1 MALAIVS
8 SIMLFYYFRVINDS
22 LTTLPVLFGV
32 IAGLTGLA
40 QWSFFQKRMELW
52 WFAVNAAIG
61 IGLGMLHKYLFENTG
76 WGSEHLG
83 ILMAVW
89 IVVNFV
95 LGLILL
101 SRTPEKSK
109 KSSPILETGAR
120 QSIPLMLLS
129 VSLVLAAVSNFVIKF
144 ELYDLIK
151 TFLIL
156 YGAAAIPTAISFIVK
171 KEVPRNFGFITL
183 AVFLLLDGINVELF
197 AYNENYPLY
206 FFILNGITALVCAIY
221 FVSQKET
228 WKNFGFIMLSGYL
241 IMTGLAGL
249 ASGRGDIVFTLLF
262 IAGLFAI
269 PAAGYFFLRE

>member
-1 MALAIVS
+1 
-8 SIMLFYYFRVINDS
+8 
-22 LTTLPVLFGV
+22 
-32 IAGLTGLA
+32 
-40 QWSFFQKRMELW
+40 
-52 WFAVNAAIG
+52 
-61 IGLGMLHKYLFENTG
+61 
-76 WGSEHLG
+76 
-83 ILMAVW
+83 
-89 IVVNFV
+89 
-95 LGLILL
+95 
-101 SRTPEKSK
+101 
-109 KSSPILETGAR
+109 
-120 QSIPLMLLS
+120 MLLS